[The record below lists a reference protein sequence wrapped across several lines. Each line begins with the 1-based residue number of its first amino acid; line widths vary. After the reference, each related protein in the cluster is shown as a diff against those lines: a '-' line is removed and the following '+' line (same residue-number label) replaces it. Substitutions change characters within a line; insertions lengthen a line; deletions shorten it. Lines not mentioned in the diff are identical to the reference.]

1 MNPRLNKGT
10 AFTEAEREVFAHHG
24 LLPPH
29 IADSRKVSLVAAEA
43 VGDKPSQTAN
53 RLGVV
58 RDGAMQ
64 KPEPWRT
71 G

>member
-1 MNPRLNKGT
+1 
-10 AFTEAEREVFAHHG
+10 
-24 LLPPH
+24 
-29 IADSRKVSLVAAEA
+29 VSLVAAEA